1 MNANTCEVYGTPTT
15 NQTAKPY
22 SITATNEA
30 GSISSSIVITISDTV
45 VAPTSLSYGTA
56 PVNKSLV
63 KGVSTT
69 ISATISGGTPI
80 TSCSTSPTLPGGL
93 SISSTTCNITGTPY
107 GIQGV
112 ETYTVTASN
121 SAGSATA
128 TLFIEVNF
136 STTAPTSMVYYTPV
150 YALTI
155 NQSATLSPALAGG
168 TPTACSA
175 NPTLPTG
182 LSINPNTCV
191 VSGTPTALS
200 SNATYTITATNIAG
214 TSSSK
219 FDLSINAAVVAPSA
233 LSYSGTPYSF
243 TKDSSV
249 SITPTYSNGTPTS
262 CTVKI
267 GATVTTLPGG
277 LSINQSTC
285 AISGTPYAVQ
295 PATTYTITAT
305 NSAGSTDASVS
316 IAVAFSTTAPTS
328 LIYSATPLI
337 LVQSQAMANTSPSIS
352 GGTPTTCTLSPAVP
366 GVNISTSCVL
376 SGTPTTLQ
384 SSTAHTITAT
394 NEAGTTTTS
403 LYISVVI
410 SGTSTA
416 PTSLVYSSSPI
427 ILKKDTAMTT
437 QTPSLSGGT
446 PTSCTISPAIPNGL
460 SINSTNCA
468 ISGTP
473 DTLQAYTTYTITASN
488 SVGTTTTSMKIA
500 VALDNATPTS
510 ITFGTAS
517 LILTRTVSMTT
528 LTPTIAGGVPTAC
541 TISPAIPAGLSID
554 STSCALSGTPSTNQ
568 GYITYSITASNLS
581 GTTSTSLRLGVADS
595 ATAPTTLAYNA
606 AQIILLKDSAMTT
619 YTPTITGGTP
629 TTCTISPAIPNG
641 LSINASTCALSG
653 TPNTAQSFT
662 AYTITATNL
671 AGNTT
676 TSLSIAVSTSNTA
689 PTSLIYATTPLSL
702 VLNTAMSTLTPTISG
717 GTPTSCTI
725 SPAIPAGLSLNAT
738 TCAITGTPTSLS
750 SATNY
755 TVTATNLAG
764 STTASL
770 NIAVVNAVV
779 VPSALTYSAIPTFTV
794 NTAITT
800 ITPSIS
806 GTAPTLCT
814 ATPTLPGGL
823 SLNST
828 TCAISGTPYSALEAK
843 TFTIQASNSA
853 GSTTASITITIS
865 SGIVAPTSITY
876 SGTPFSLTNG
886 AAMSTATPVIVG
898 GTPTTCFTIPAL
910 PTGLSISNTTCAIS
924 GTPTVNQATTSY
936 NVVAYNSTNA
946 YTYTTISITIGV
958 YAYSWGTFTD
968 NFNGTV
974 SFVKNGAYTSAR
986 NVLWMKCSYGQTYS
1000 GGTCTG
1006 TAFTT
1011 VFCGSNDGT
1020 CDDGTLVTS
1029 TTSGGSTHI
1038 YSACN
1043 SYNAGAGTFGKT
1055 TWRSPTKDELTSLLV
1070 CSNGPVTSSIPANP
1084 AGGCTAGFSAPVIN
1098 QTLFPNTVNSDYW
1111 TSSVSSSSQST
1122 SIGFTNA
1129 STWTPNKNSALY
1141 LRCVSDP

>member
-1 MNANTCEVYGTPTT
+1 
-15 NQTAKPY
+15 
-22 SITATNEA
+22 
-30 GSISSSIVITISDTV
+30 
-45 VAPTSLSYGTA
+45 
-56 PVNKSLV
+56 
-63 KGVSTT
+63 
-69 ISATISGGTPI
+69 
-80 TSCSTSPTLPGGL
+80 
-93 SISSTTCNITGTPY
+93 
-107 GIQGV
+107 
-112 ETYTVTASN
+112 
-121 SAGSATA
+121 
-128 TLFIEVNF
+128 
-136 STTAPTSMVYYTPV
+136 
-150 YALTI
+150 
-155 NQSATLSPALAGG
+155 
-168 TPTACSA
+168 
-175 NPTLPTG
+175 
-182 LSINPNTCV
+182 
-191 VSGTPTALS
+191 
-200 SNATYTITATNIAG
+200 
-214 TSSSK
+214 
-219 FDLSINAAVVAPSA
+219 
-233 LSYSGTPYSF
+233 
-243 TKDSSV
+243 
-249 SITPTYSNGTPTS
+249 
-262 CTVKI
+262 
-267 GATVTTLPGG
+267 
-277 LSINQSTC
+277 
-285 AISGTPYAVQ
+285 
-295 PATTYTITAT
+295 
-305 NSAGSTDASVS
+305 
-316 IAVAFSTTAPTS
+316 
-328 LIYSATPLI
+328 
-337 LVQSQAMANTSPSIS
+337 
-352 GGTPTTCTLSPAVP
+352 
-366 GVNISTSCVL
+366 
-376 SGTPTTLQ
+376 
-384 SSTAHTITAT
+384 
-394 NEAGTTTTS
+394 
-403 LYISVVI
+403 
-410 SGTSTA
+410 
-416 PTSLVYSSSPI
+416 
-427 ILKKDTAMTT
+427 
-437 QTPSLSGGT
+437 
-446 PTSCTISPAIPNGL
+446 
-460 SINSTNCA
+460 
-468 ISGTP
+468 
-473 DTLQAYTTYTITASN
+473 
-488 SVGTTTTSMKIA
+488 
-500 VALDNATPTS
+500 
-510 ITFGTAS
+510 
-517 LILTRTVSMTT
+517 MTT

-641 LSINASTCALSG
+641 LSINASTCALTG

-671 AGNTT
+671 AGSTT

-843 TFTIQASNSA
+843 SFTIEASNSA

-936 NVVAYNSTNA
+936 QIVGYNSTGYA
-946 YTYTTISITIGV
+946 YASISITIGV
-958 YAYSWGTFTD
+958 YVYSWGTFTD

-974 SFVKNGAYTSAR
+974 SFVKNASYTAAR

-1000 GGTCTG
+1000 GGTCSSSGSATP
-1006 TAFTT
+1006 T
-1011 VFCGSNDGT
+1011 VFCASNDGT
-1020 CDDGTLVTS
+1020 CDNGTIVNS
-1029 TTSGGSTHI
+1029 AGGSSNI
-1038 YSACN
+1038 YSACD
-1043 SYNAGAGTFGKT
+1043 SYNAGPGTFGKT
-1055 TWRSPTKDELTSLLV
+1055 TWRVPTKEELTSLLL
-1070 CSNGPVTSSIPANP
+1070 CSNGPGTSSIPANP
-1084 AGGCTAGFSAPVIN
+1084 AAGCTAGNTEPAIN
-1098 QTLFPNTVNSDYW
+1098 TTLFPNTFNSDYW
-1111 TSSVSSSSQST
+1111 TSSVFSSSQSY
-1122 SIGFTNA
+1122 SIGFRYG
-1129 STWTPNKNSALY
+1129 STWTPNKSNSIY